1 MWIIALK
8 EFRDFLYNP
17 KFLLTFAVST
27 VLILISIYNGYT
39 VYESERRSAVL
50 GEATAL
56 AEIEELENYGD
67 LRRGGYRVSRFPAK
81 LSIFDMGISG
91 VVGRKSTVRSAE
103 VPRLRDSR
111 YSLDPVMAV
120 FGELDLTFI
129 VSFIL
134 SIFALLF
141 SYNAISGERE
151 AGTLRMIMAN
161 ATSRSSVIIGKLI
174 GGYIPFAILFLLPF
188 LIGLAGLHLMTGINF
203 TTGEWMRIVF
213 LTLAILLYL
222 LTFFSIGL
230 AMSALTKNT
239 FVSFL
244 LCLFVWVLSTA
255 IVPRFA
261 VQAAA
266 QVSPSMSI
274 DEFES
279 RLRSYQRSRAD
290 RMNRVLTRY
299 FQEHPITYEEYL
311 DRSQEIWNWVGDRV
325 QEEREEFQ
333 NELFSEFRRKRNKLL
348 QTATGFARVSPT
360 SNLSF
365 AIHSLTNTGPAMI
378 DLFERDLLYYRRSFV
393 DYAELMLKRQTDI
406 GLRRRG
412 GGRAVTD
419 SDGYILRFESLSED
433 VEKIDLSGM
442 PRFVANPPT
451 LVMTT
456 RDALAFITI
465 LVIFSIAFVALAFVA
480 FLRYDVR

>member
-348 QTATGFARVSPT
+348 QTATG
-360 SNLSF
+360 
-365 AIHSLTNTGPAMI
+365 PAMI

-456 RDALAFITI
+456 RDALAFNNI
-465 LVIFSIAFVALAFVA
+465 LVIFSIAFDALAFVA